1 MHKCMNFFALTH
13 FLRTHFIKQINK
25 CIYAVV
31 QVLITTTI
39 NTEAIYS
46 IIPINARLL
55 SLKNGYTPLI
65 SCLI

>member
-39 NTEAIYS
+39 NTEAIHS
-46 IIPINARLL
+46 IIPINALL
-55 SLKNGYTPLI
+55 L
-65 SCLI
+65 